1 MTRTAN
7 RKNRP
12 EALAPRIVAMPVFQ
26 QLQSLDAVGPAQVFG
41 NANQQLEREAYRVK
55 FVAST
60 PGIITTSAG
69 FALNADSL
77 KFASPASVD
86 TLVCPGGEEAP
97 IREALRDAKL
107 MAWIRATAIA
117 ARRACSVCSGAFL
130 LASTGLLEGRR
141 AATHWAS
148 TAELQRLYP
157 GISVDPESIFVTDGK
172 FWTSAGVTTGIDM
185 ALALVEEDHGRDVA
199 TAIAKRLVVYMR
211 RPGHQTQFSTALQV
225 QQAQSDRLAALAA
238 WAEDH
243 LTGQLDVETLAA
255 RAAMSPRSLHRH
267 MKEELGVSP
276 AKFVES
282 IRLDAVRRWLEDR
295 NMDITTAAARAGFSG
310 ADHLIR
316 AFSRRFG
323 VTPAAYR
330 QIHGRQGL
338 EARTAAE

>member
-1 MTRTAN
+1 MTKRQSN
-7 RKNRP
+7 KSGL
-12 EALAPRIVAMPVFQ
+12 EARAPRIIAIPVFQ

-41 NANQQLEREAYRVK
+41 SANQQLEREAYHVR
-55 FVAST
+55 FIASA

-77 KFASPASVD
+77 KSVSPASVD
-86 TLVCPGGEEAP
+86 TLICPGGEDAP

-157 GISVDPESIFVTDGK
+157 GISVDPEAIFVTDGK
-172 FWTSAGVTTGIDM
+172 FWTSAGVTTGMDM
-185 ALALVEEDHGRDVA
+185 ALALVEADHGRDVA
-199 TAIAKRLVVYMR
+199 MAIARRLVVYMR
-211 RPGHQTQFSTALQV
+211 RPGHQTQFSTALHMQD
-225 QQAQSDRLAALAA
+225 AQSDRLASLAA
-238 WAEDH
+238 WIEEH
-243 LTGQLDVETLAA
+243 LTSTLDVEALAA

-295 NMDITTAAARAGFSG
+295 NMDITTAASRAGFSG

-338 EARTAAE
+338 EARAAAE

>member
-1 MTRTAN
+1 MTRTASK
-7 RKNRP
+7 RSGL
-12 EALAPRIVAMPVFQ
+12 EARGPRIVAIPVFRE
-26 QLQSLDAVGPAQVFG
+26 LQSLDAVGPAQVFG
-41 NANQQLEREAYRVK
+41 SANQQLGREAYRVK
-55 FVAST
+55 FVASV
-60 PGIITTSAG
+60 PGIISTSAG
-69 FALNADSL
+69 FALHADSL
-77 KFASPASVD
+77 KSVKPASVD

-97 IREALRDAKL
+97 IRDALRDRKL
-107 MAWIRATAIA
+107 MAWIGATARA

-130 LASTGLLEGRR
+130 LAGTGLLEGRR

-148 TAELQRLYP
+148 TSELQRLHP
-157 GISVDPESIFVTDGK
+157 GISVDPEAIFVTDGK

-185 ALALVEEDHGRDVA
+185 ALALVEEDHGREVA
-199 TAIAKRLVVYMR
+199 TAIARRLVVYMR

-243 LTGQLDVETLAA
+243 LTGQLDVEALAA

-295 NMDITTAAARAGFSG
+295 NMDIATAATQAGFSG
-310 ADHLIR
+310 SDHLIR

-338 EARTAAE
+338 EAHAAAE

>member
-1 MTRTAN
+1 MTRTASKKSGLQA
-7 RKNRP
+7 RD
-12 EALAPRIVAMPVFQ
+12 PRIVAIPVFPH
-26 QLQSLDAVGPAQVFG
+26 LQSLDAVGPAQVFG
-41 NANQQLEREAYRVK
+41 SANLQLGREAYRVK
-55 FVAST
+55 FVASI
-60 PGIITTSAG
+60 PGIIPTSAG
-69 FALNADSL
+69 FALHADGL
-77 KFASPASVD
+77 KTVAPASVD
-86 TLVCPGGEEAP
+86 TLICPGGEEDG
-97 IREALRDAKL
+97 IRPAIRDKAL
-107 MAWIRATAIA
+107 MAWIRRTATT

-130 LASTGLLEGRR
+130 LASTGLLDGRR
-141 AATHWAS
+141 AATHWGS
-148 TAELQRLYP
+148 TTALKNLYP
-157 GISVDPESIFVTDGK
+157 TIEVDPEAIFVTDGK

-211 RPGHQTQFSTALQV
+211 RPGHQTQFSTALHMQD
-225 QQAQSDRLAALAA
+225 AQSDRLASLAA
-238 WAEDH
+238 WIEEH
-243 LTGQLDVETLAA
+243 LTANLDVETLAA

-295 NMDITTAAARAGFSG
+295 NMDIATAATQAGFSG
-310 ADHLIR
+310 SDHLIR

-338 EARTAAE
+338 EAHAAAE